1 MRLRVDRFE
10 WFLIIASFIWG
21 TSFAVSKIAL
31 EHVDP
36 FYLALTRFVVGA
48 GLLLLVAFLLG
59 RFSLSVFKEPIIWL
73 IGLLNAIGQF
83 MQNYGMIQTSA
94 TNTVLLVNINVV
106 FVAIIAAVVLKE
118 SLTRYTFYGLGL
130 GLIGVTVISTGGDFE
145 QVMSGNFIGNLIV
158 FLGGV
163 VWAFYI
169 VYQKKALIKNTDIY
183 MTSAGAIATTAIFG
197 VPIGL
202 LLSGSTA
209 IDMEGLLAI
218 IYLGVACTAG
228 AFLFY
233 IAGLK
238 GKGATDSSIILFL
251 EIVFAMIFAFI
262 LLSEIPT
269 VFTAIGGVFI
279 VAAIMIISIQPNGK
293 KNGS

>member
-1 MRLRVDRFE
+1 M
-10 WFLIIASFIWG
+10 
-21 TSFAVSKIAL
+21 
-31 EHVDP
+31 
-36 FYLALTRFVVGA
+36 
-48 GLLLLVAFLLG
+48 
-59 RFSLSVFKEPIIWL
+59 
-73 IGLLNAIGQF
+73 
-83 MQNYGMIQTSA
+83 
-94 TNTVLLVNINVV
+94 
-106 FVAIIAAVVLKE
+106 
-118 SLTRYTFYGLGL
+118 
-130 GLIGVTVISTGGDFE
+130 
-145 QVMSGNFIGNLIV
+145 
-158 FLGGV
+158 
-163 VWAFYI
+163 
-169 VYQKKALIKNTDIY
+169 
-183 MTSAGAIATTAIFG
+183 
-197 VPIGL
+197 

-279 VAAIMIISIQPNGK
+279 VAAILIISIQPNGK
-293 KNGS
+293 RNGR